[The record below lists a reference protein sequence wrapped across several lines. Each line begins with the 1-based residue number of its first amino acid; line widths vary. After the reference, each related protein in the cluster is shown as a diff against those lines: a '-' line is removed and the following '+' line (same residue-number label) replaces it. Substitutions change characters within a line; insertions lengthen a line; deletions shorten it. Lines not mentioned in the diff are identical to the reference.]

1 MIKQRNI
8 AMCIIL
14 SIVTCGIYGLYWL
27 VCITDD
33 MNTATEEQWTTGSM
47 VLLFSIVTC
56 GIYSIY
62 WAYKMGEKVD
72 ILKAKSGTPTSNSG
86 LLYLILSLFG
96 FGIVVWALVI
106 EPGSRYIIAVYKAVS
121 MGLPFFHHKY
131 YIKIV
136 GSRRK
141 RWKK

>member
-14 SIVTCGIYGLYWL
+14 SIVTCGIYGLYWFI
-27 VCITDD
+27 CITDD
-33 MNTATEEQWTTGSM
+33 MNTATEEQGTPGSM
-47 VLLFSIVTC
+47 ALLFSIITC

-72 ILKAKSGTPTSNSG
+72 MLKAKNEAPTSNSG

-96 FGIVVWALVI
+96 FSIVVWALVQNELNQVADI
-106 EPGSRYIIAVYKAVS
+106 
-121 MGLPFFHHKY
+121 
-131 YIKIV
+131 
-136 GSRRK
+136 
-141 RWKK
+141 